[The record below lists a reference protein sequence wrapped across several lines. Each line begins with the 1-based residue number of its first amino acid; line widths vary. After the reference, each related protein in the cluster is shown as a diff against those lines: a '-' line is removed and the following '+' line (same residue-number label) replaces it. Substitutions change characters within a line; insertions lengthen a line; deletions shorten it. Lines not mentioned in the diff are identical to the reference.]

1 MTRVTAIMSFF
12 ACHTVTLRLFFFCD
26 MCDSYNVTLT
36 QEGKSD
42 IPAIGYLAMYSFK
55 DDAGVNRLAN
65 RPILKRKSTDGK
77 FVNVPFPSI

>member
-1 MTRVTAIMSFF
+1 MRIEGAKSLDELI
-12 ACHTVTLRLFFFCD
+12 
-26 MCDSYNVTLT
+26 T

-42 IPAIGYLAMYSFK
+42 IPAIGYLAMYSYK

-77 FVNVPFPSI
+77 FVNVPFPSIEEFNKAGYELVHAMLRY